1 MSDREQ
7 AIFSRCDT
15 RIPGMFGSKPFMFKR
30 STSERGLKEDAL
42 SAPATESV
50 AGVWRACCLFMSILL
65 APFLCSFV

>member
-30 STSERGLKEDAL
+30 PTSERGLKEGAL
-42 SAPATESV
+42 SAAATKSV
-50 AGVWRACCLFMSILL
+50 AVVWRACRLFPPILL
-65 APFLCSFV
+65 APFLCSID

>member
-1 MSDREQ
+1 MSDREP

-30 STSERGLKEDAL
+30 STSERGLNEGAL

-50 AGVWRACCLFMSILL
+50 AVVWRAFRLFSSILL
-65 APFLCSFV
+65 TPFLCDID